1 MIFRK
6 QVRDKHWLMPQY
18 LQHRGNTNICVWG
31 WRKENVKKIKI
42 KNPLSWAKL
51 CNEWEG
57 VGWRILIL
65 SSRKPERD
73 LLHTLHLNEPSAS
86 SCWCCIASSVIN
98 SRTTPSTRCLSLPA
112 LAWGQKAAD
121 GGRWIQNSD
130 RSLALFLLHCSQKP
144 DWEALRWA
152 FQPSAW
158 QGRATWGSKGWR
170 GTRTRCRSR
179 CAYRASPPFGNF
191 LLFCALISLRWL
203 LKLYCLVLGGLGLL
217 LCLVRKISSYLLSY
231 NS

>member
-1 MIFRK
+1 MISRE
-6 QVRDKHWLMPQY
+6 QVTDKHWLMQRY
-18 LQHRGNTNICVWG
+18 HEHWGNKNICVWG

-121 GGRWIQNSD
+121 EGRWIQNSD
-130 RSLALFLLHCSQKP
+130 RSLALFLLCCSKNLIEK
-144 DWEALRWA
+144 DCDE
-152 FQPSAW
+152 PSNHRLDKVELLEGA
-158 QGRATWGSKGWR
+158 KG
-170 GTRTRCRSR
+170 GEGLEHV
-179 CAYRASPPFGNF
+179 AD
-191 LLFCALISLRWL
+191 
-203 LKLYCLVLGGLGLL
+203 LVAHTAHLL
-217 LCLVRKISSYLLSY
+217 LSVTSSFFVL
-231 NS
+231 